1 VKHLILP
8 GLLLLELALF
18 APFCGVDFDSP
29 AEFANSASAFAD
41 NLITQSAPLLILA
54 CGMTLIMM
62 AAGIDLAIGSLV
74 ALVACVMSTFAT
86 ETSFWYT
93 AVPVGLLVGIG
104 AGLFNGLLIARLDV
118 PPIIATLGSLFF
130 FRGLCQVVVGD
141 RENAPFFDVPA
152 YSWLGTWQGALSL
165 IVIVVGIG
173 GCYFHHSRWRREIL
187 MIGGN
192 RIAARYAGIPVTR
205 RLCQVYA
212 LMGGLGFLAA
222 VCFTARNGS
231 IKASSLEGLE
241 LQVIVATVLGGTRV
255 SGGYG
260 SLTGSVWGVLI
271 IAVLAEG
278 LRGFAFWA
286 PEGFPFKISH
296 CEYVLMGG
304 LLILC
309 VWLHERSPL
318 ESPGAASGQSQGE
331 RLSPPPPRL

>member
-8 GLLLLELALF
+8 GLLLVELALF
-18 APFCGVDFDSP
+18 APFCGVGFSSP
-29 AEFANSASAFAD
+29 ADFVISASAFLD
-41 NLITQSAPLLILA
+41 NLITQSTPLLILA
-54 CGMTLIMM
+54 CGMTVIMM

-74 ALVACVMSTFAT
+74 ALVACVMSTFTADA
-86 ETSFWYT
+86 SFWYI
-93 AVPVGLLVGIG
+93 AAPVGLLVGVG
-104 AGLFNGLLIARLDV
+104 SGLFNGLMIARLDV

-130 FRGLCQVVVGD
+130 FRGLCQVVIGD

-152 YSWLGTWQGALSL
+152 YSWLGTWQGAITL
-165 IVIVVGIG
+165 IGIVVGMG
-173 GCYFHHSRWRREIL
+173 GCYFHNSRWRREIL

-205 RLCQVYA
+205 RLCEVYA
-212 LMGGLGFLAA
+212 LMGGLGFLSAL
-222 VCFTARNGS
+222 CFTARNGS

-260 SLTGSVWGVLI
+260 SLMGSVWGVLI
-271 IAVLAEG
+271 IAVLGEG

-286 PEGFPFKISH
+286 PAGFPFKISH

-309 VWLHERSPL
+309 VWLHDRSPAG
-318 ESPGAASGQSQGE
+318 SGDAATGQSQ
-331 RLSPPPPRL
+331 R